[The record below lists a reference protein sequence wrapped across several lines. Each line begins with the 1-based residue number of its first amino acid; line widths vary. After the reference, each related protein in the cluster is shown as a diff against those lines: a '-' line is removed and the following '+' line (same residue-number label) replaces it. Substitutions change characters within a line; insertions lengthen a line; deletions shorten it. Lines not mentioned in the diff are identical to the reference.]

1 MICLI
6 VIVIL
11 VIPSQVKQNYFG
23 KNETKKIHFLNFNSS
38 TQVEQLAVIYI
49 ENQKRATSYS
59 RHRAENEKHVVVCC
73 SSLQGGY
80 IMDFLNEFYAHPML
94 QNFFVVLLSPNDLD
108 QHLSMVLQI
117 PIWSQRVIFI
127 QGSALNNSD
136 LNRAQVER
144 AEACFI
150 LAARNYHDRQ
160 SADEHSIL
168 RSWAIK
174 DYAPNIV
181 QYVHL
186 LKPENKMHVQHAS
199 KHV

>member
-1 MICLI
+1 
-6 VIVIL
+6 
-11 VIPSQVKQNYFG
+11 
-23 KNETKKIHFLNFNSS
+23 
-38 TQVEQLAVIYI
+38 LAVIYI

-73 SSLQGGY
+73 TTLQSGY

-94 QNFFVVLLSPNDLD
+94 QNFFVILLSPNDLD
-108 QHLSMVLQI
+108 QHLGIILQI

-127 QGSALNNSD
+127 QGSALNNTD

-150 LAARNYHDRQ
+150 LAARNYIDRQ
-160 SADEHSIL
+160 SADEHTIL

-174 DYAPNIV
+174 DYAPNCV
-181 QYVHL
+181 QYIHL
-186 LKPENKMHVQHAS
+186 MKPQNKMHVQHAS
-199 KHV
+199 KKTLCVPNKFYSYINSFFLNRICCLRR

>member
-1 MICLI
+1 M
-6 VIVIL
+6 
-11 VIPSQVKQNYFG
+11 
-23 KNETKKIHFLNFNSS
+23 
-38 TQVEQLAVIYI
+38 IYI

-73 SSLQGGY
+73 STLQAGY

-94 QNFFVVLLSPNDLD
+94 QNFFVILLSPNDLD
-108 QHLSMVLQI
+108 QHLGIILQI

-127 QGSALNNSD
+127 QGSALNNTD

-150 LAARNYHDRQ
+150 LAARNYIDRQ
-160 SADEHSIL
+160 SADEHTIL

-174 DYAPNIV
+174 DYAPNCV
-181 QYVHL
+181 QYIHL
-186 LKPENKMHVQHAS
+186 MKPQNKMHVQHAS
-199 KHV
+199 KLIFFKILLIFQ